1 MADNARIHSYTS
13 SALIHTS
20 DLPFTTPA
28 KFVSVRLNRHEEAFA
43 AVRDGLLSRRMRRRR
58 HEGRQTVPRERR
70 SVTAEEGEF
79 QKGAEK
85 A

>member
-1 MADNARIHSYTS
+1 M
-13 SALIHTS
+13 
-20 DLPFTTPA
+20 
-28 KFVSVRLNRHEEAFA
+28 RLNRHEEAFA